1 MPRVTLRELRPVND
15 AAKQSVLGLFPY
27 GLYSVT
33 VHLRDEDHGM
43 LANWV
48 TQAGF
53 EPPMVAVAVENDART
68 LAMIRDARAFAVSV
82 LADGQRELAGKL
94 GRSSTKVPT
103 KLKGVKTRPG
113 PIYKSPILA
122 EALGWLECR
131 LVGTLP
137 AGDHTVV
144 LGEVVEAGLE
154 REGDVLTMRAAGFNY
169 SG

>member
-1 MPRVTLRELRPVND
+1 VNE
-15 AAKQSVLGLFPY
+15 AAKQSVLRLFPY

-48 TQAGF
+48 TQAAF
-53 EPPMVAVAVENDART
+53 DPPMVAVAVENDART
-68 LAMIRDARAFAVSV
+68 LAMIRDARSFAVSV
-82 LADGQRELAGKL
+82 LGEGQRELAGKL
-94 GRSSTKVPT
+94 GRSSAKAPT
-103 KLKGVKTRPG
+103 KLKGIKTRQG
-113 PIYKSPILA
+113 PVYKSPILA

-144 LGEVVEAGLE
+144 LGEVVEAGVE
-154 REGDVLTMRAAGFNY
+154 REGNVLTLRAAGFKY